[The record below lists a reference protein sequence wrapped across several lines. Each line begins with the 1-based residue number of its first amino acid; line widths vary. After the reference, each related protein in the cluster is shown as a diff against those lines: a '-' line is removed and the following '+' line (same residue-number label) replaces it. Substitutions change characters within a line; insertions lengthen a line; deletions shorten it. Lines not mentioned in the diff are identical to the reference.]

1 MKSNVCKI
9 ENGTKDLSA
18 ILRESEKVAAYNELT
33 HKQTLQLRL
42 ICEEID
48 GMLPN
53 IIDDFNGEFWIDF
66 EDGVCKVNVSIRF
79 DEFTAEKKD
88 GLVAIAK
95 NKKNAAT
102 VGIVGK
108 IRSALENVFLENDS
122 FGGGDMS
129 LESRYFVTQ
138 YYDSMDHYSGMD
150 YACLWSLEQYRSSVK
165 KEEKTAAWDELE
177 KSVIAS
183 VADDVIVGV
192 KGKHA
197 DIIVVKKFV

>member
-9 ENGTKDLSA
+9 ENGTKDLEA
-18 ILRESEKVAAYNELT
+18 ILNESEKVAGYVGLT

-42 ICEEID
+42 LCEEVD

-53 IIDDFNGEFWIDF
+53 IIDDFEGKLWIEYD
-66 EDGVCKVNVSIRF
+66 EGVCKVNVSIKIP
-79 DEFTAEKKD
+79 EFNTTKKEE
-88 GLVAIAK
+88 LINVAK
-95 NKKNAAT
+95 NKKNSAT

-108 IRSALENVFLENDS
+108 IRNAIENFFLNEDAVDAFNTSVGAYCLSTGYND
-122 FGGGDMS
+122 GAD
-129 LESRYFVTQ
+129 
-138 YYDSMDHYSGMD
+138 YS
-150 YACLWSLEQYRSSVK
+150 YLWSLEKYRSGVN
-165 KEEKTAAWDELE
+165 KEETAEAWDELE

-197 DIIVVKKFV
+197 DIIIVKKFA